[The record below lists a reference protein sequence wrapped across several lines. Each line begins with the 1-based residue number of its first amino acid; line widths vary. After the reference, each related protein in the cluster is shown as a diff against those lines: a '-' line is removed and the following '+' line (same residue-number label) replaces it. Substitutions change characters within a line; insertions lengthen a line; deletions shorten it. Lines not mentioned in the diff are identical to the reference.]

1 MLSNTPIRTLLLS
14 SLLCISC
21 SLFANNIVV
30 SNTSLTARNTSA
42 QTVLVQFNLNWQNS
56 WRTSAAP
63 FNWDAA
69 WVFVKYK
76 VGNGDWKHATL
87 ATTGH
92 TIPSGATSTQSDAA
106 GLFIY
111 RSTDGSGT
119 FSPSGIQLL
128 WNYGSDGVS
137 NESKITVR
145 VYAVEMVYN
154 QVGGFQAGSGGQNT
168 GELRTATDV
177 SATGTAATFT
187 VTGTSPTV
195 QGNSTSASPTN
206 IAARANASS
215 DLTGTTTASL
225 ASGYPTGFNAFY
237 AMKYEISQQQYVD
250 FLNTLTYTQQ
260 ATRTIVAPNSAA
272 GTPALSSGNANRNGV
287 DIQSPGTASTI
298 PAIYAC
304 NLNGNGTYNESDDGQ
319 HIACNY
325 LSWDDLV
332 AYLDWAALRPMT
344 ELEYE
349 KSCRGNQSPVAS
361 EYAWGNTSAT
371 AVTGLSNANN
381 MSETASNTSANIAFT
396 NAFNTGPVRNGIF
409 ATSSTGRAT
418 SGSGYYGNMELS
430 GNLWERVVTLG
441 NATGRTFSGVHGN
454 GALTTGGAADVSG
467 WPAAAGAGWKG
478 GSWLNTT
485 TNAATTSDRA
495 QAANTDNTRAADAGG
510 RGVRTIPSG
519 IVTDGLVLWLDA
531 GISPSYAGSGTTW
544 TDISGNGNNGTL
556 TNGPTYNSDNGG
568 SIVFDGVNDGV
579 QLTHNS
585 DWVITSSTK
594 FSLCCWFYVEPT
606 TQASS
611 MIFSYQKCISPTIQI
626 LIFNTTLRFRVNAN
640 IDVYATYNTNVTG
653 GWKYAVA
660 TFDGASNL
668 TLYVNGSNVASTTNS
683 DWSGWNAPPLGDTEV
698 WLGRRYPCGGT
709 NELTGKI
716 AQFSYYKNK
725 ALSAAEVLQNFNALK
740 SRFGL

>member
-1 MLSNTPIRTLLLS
+1 MQSNTPIRTLLLS

-21 SLFANNIVV
+21 SLFANNIAV
-30 SNTSLTARNTSA
+30 SNISLTGRNIGA
-42 QTVLVQFNLNWQNS
+42 QTVLVQFNLSWQNS

-87 ATTGH
+87 ASSGH

-111 RSTDGSGT
+111 RSADGTGP
-119 FSPSGIQLL
+119 FSQSGIQLL

-206 IAARANASS
+206 IAARSNASS

-237 AMKYEISQQQYVD
+237 AMKYEISQQQYAE

-260 ATRTIVAPNSAA
+260 ASRTIVAPSSAA
-272 GTPALSSGNANRNGV
+272 GTPALVASNANRNGI
-287 DIQSPGTASTI
+287 DIKTPGTSATV
-298 PAIYAC
+298 PAVYAC

-349 KSCRGNQSPVAS
+349 KSCRGNQNPAS
-361 EYAWGNTSAT
+361 SELAWGNTSAT
-371 AVTGLSNANN
+371 ALSGLSNAST
-381 MSETASNTSANIAFT
+381 MSETASSSSSNIAYNNGFT
-396 NAFNTGPVRNGIF
+396 SGPVRTGIF

-430 GNLWERVVTLG
+430 GNLWERVVTVG

-454 GALTTGGAADVSG
+454 GTLTVGGASDVSG
-467 WPAAAGAGWKG
+467 WPAAAGTGWKG

-485 TNAATTSDRA
+485 TNSATTSDRA
-495 QAANTDNTRAADAGG
+495 QAANADNTRSADAGG
-510 RGVRTIPSG
+510 RGVRTISSG
-519 IVTDGLVLWLDA
+519 IVTNGLVLWLDA
-531 GISPSYAGSGTTW
+531 GISPSYPGSGTTW
-544 TDISGNGNNGTL
+544 TDLSGIRNNGTL
-556 TNGPTYNSDNGG
+556 TNGPTFSSSNGG
-568 SIVFDGVNDGV
+568 SIVFDGSNDYIDLGSNFTY
-579 QLTHNS
+579 QSFT
-585 DWVITSSTK
+585 I
-594 FSLCCWFYVEPT
+594 SLW
-606 TQASS
+606 
-611 MIFSYQKCISPTIQI
+611 
-626 LIFNTTLRFRVNAN
+626 VNAGSTQ
-640 IDVYATYNTNVTG
+640 VQYADIFDNNHTNFRNFVLQQNNNNTNQ
-653 GWKYAVA
+653 YA
-660 TFDGASNL
+660 FGASDASGGIGGSVSINL
-668 TLYVNGSNVASTTNS
+668 TANTWTNISITFTPSDRVIAYVNGTFHSQGDLANNRNIFYQAQVLRLAAWAAGGRNWNGRIASF
-683 DWSGWNAPPLGDTEV
+683 
-698 WLGRRYPCGGT
+698 
-709 NELTGKI
+709 I
-716 AQFSYYKNK
+716 SYNRV
-725 ALSAAEVLQNFNALK
+725 LSSAEILQNFNAQKAL
-740 SRFGL
+740 FGL